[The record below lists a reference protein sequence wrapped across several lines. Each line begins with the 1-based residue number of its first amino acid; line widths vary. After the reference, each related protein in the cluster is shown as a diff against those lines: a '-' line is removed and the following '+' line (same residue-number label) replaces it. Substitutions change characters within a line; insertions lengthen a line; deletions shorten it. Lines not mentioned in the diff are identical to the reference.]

1 MLGLFHIIGHEYQLY
16 MISEIPV
23 MLKILLKELNAHDLE
38 VYFEIEQY
46 EVRIYTIEFGEEDLF
61 KKKIIQV

>member
-1 MLGLFHIIGHEYQLY
+1 MLGIFHIIGHEYQLY

-38 VYFEIEQY
+38 VYFEIA
-46 EVRIYTIEFGEEDLF
+46 V
-61 KKKIIQV
+61 

>member
-1 MLGLFHIIGHEYQLY
+1 MLGIFHIIGHEYQLY